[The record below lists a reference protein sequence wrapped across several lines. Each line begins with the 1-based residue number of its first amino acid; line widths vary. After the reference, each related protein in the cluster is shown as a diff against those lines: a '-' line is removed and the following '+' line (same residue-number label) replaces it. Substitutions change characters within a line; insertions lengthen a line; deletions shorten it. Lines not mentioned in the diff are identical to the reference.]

1 MTTFRIAPS
10 LFAAL
15 IGATLLSACGSEP
28 ERTADDDRDAAGE
41 VMKGTI
47 SDAMIPLDQLR
58 SQGDP
63 AEEAE
68 TTGDTTG
75 HTTGG
80 TEDTGAAEAAPAEE
94 AAQES
99 LAEPVDPAAG

>member
-68 TTGDTTG
+68 TTG